1 MDASRSG
8 YFCTAC
14 NYSTN
19 IKANYIKHMSTRKHN
34 KNCTHHIRNH
44 IRTNPCISSSLL
56 TTESSAGI
64 DSSEQSVP
72 FVSFDGDARIVALV
86 NEMKSIKEQIGF
98 LVNSNKDKDLVIER
112 QNSRIMALESAVKM
126 HPRSQQN
133 KAVNVSGVNGN
144 VTVDQS
150 THNTV
155 NIQITPFGKESW
167 DHLDQETVLKIM
179 KGVNE
184 CIPEL
189 LRRIHFDDNHP
200 ENRNIKIPNKKLSTI
215 ETFNGS
221 TWETK
226 PKLPTIDGWIKDAV
240 DRLDYE
246 YADDFKKQASSF
258 LWNLWMQKYSAL
270 TNSDDKNH
278 ARVSRETRKSVECVI
293 LSNRDTSRNQIT

>member
-1 MDASRSG
+1 MDASSG
-8 YFCTAC
+8 YCCRAC

-19 IKANYIKHMSTRKHN
+19 IKANYIKHISTRKHS
-34 KNCTHHIRNH
+34 KNQSKQSTGQQPSQPNQ
-44 IRTNPCISSSLL
+44 PSQSSQLGND
-56 TTESSAGI
+56 EA
-64 DSSEQSVP
+64 P
-72 FVSFDGDARIVALV
+72 IVALPV
-86 NEMKSIKEQIGF
+86 SSEDTTILALIKEMKTMKEQIGY
-98 LVNSNKDKDLVIER
+98 LVSSNKDKDLMIER
-112 QNSRIMALESAVKM
+112 QNSRINALESAVKM
-126 HPRSQQN
+126 NPTTRQGS
-133 KAVNVSGVNGN
+133 VNVSGVNNN
-144 VTVDQS
+144 VSVDQS

-167 DHLDQETVLKIM
+167 DHLDQGSVLKIM
-179 KGVNE
+179 KGVHE

-189 LRRIHFDDNHP
+189 LRRIHFDKNHP

-226 PKLPTIDGWIKDAV
+226 PKLPTIDGLIKDVV

-246 YADDFKKQASSF
+246 YADDFKKHASSF

-293 LSNRDTSRNQIT
+293 LSNRDMSR